1 MSSYRYDVVEKLGRE
16 ESARSFTDAQEAG
29 RAFYNADVSKQPLV
43 IQTQGN
49 GGRIMAS
56 TKKIGSLQNPDFYKS
71 VPLDNRH
78 GLDSEFWAGYY
89 SEMEKAVF
97 GELGKVDSLEKLSPK
112 ARKELEFL
120 YLNNP
125 IKTVSTWEQKTS
137 PALSRP
143 AYFGKTVDEIFEE
156 KRLAELMESA
166 QRQRKELASGSPVI
180 QTTVQ
185 EQEENSVEVVRV
197 RTNIVASIV
206 EPDKSQKEKKI
217 SPSAEADTGI
227 ETQNALPESYLK
239 SLAIP
244 EMVKRKYLQVG
255 TRFYYVNNPEQLAF
269 EDKGNKL
276 HTKSN
281 GVTVAATLVEIA
293 NSRGW
298 TEIKVKGSE
307 EFRRAVWL
315 KANAQGIECG
325 GYVPKET
332 DLAALEKQSRQMR
345 AGVSKD
351 GKAASVD
358 RLSGELIDHGAAPFE
373 FNEENPPNYF
383 VTLKNSDG
391 ESKTIWG
398 VDLARALEEGE
409 ANRGDQVSLK
419 NLGKKEVTISQ
430 PIKNS
435 EGVVVGSKSVKGHR
449 NTWEVQAQAVREK
462 KPEELVSEH
471 PGLSN
476 EAVTLKLAEKVSRRF
491 PNKTDQK
498 RFMAG
503 VVDRVASQV
512 EQGQPLPQVKIREPK
527 RGREKLVQER

>member
-1 MSSYRYDVVEKLGRE
+1 MSSYRYDVVEELGRE
-16 ESARSFTDAQEAG
+16 ESAKSFTDAQEAG

-49 GGRIMAS
+49 SGRIMAS
-56 TKKIGSLQNPDFYKS
+56 TKKIGSLQNPDFYKG
-71 VPLDNRH
+71 VPLDNRQ
-78 GLDSEFWAGYY
+78 GRDSEFWAGYY

-97 GELGKVDSLEKLSPK
+97 GELGKVDSLEKLSSK
-112 ARKELEFL
+112 SRKELGFL

-143 AYFGKTVDEIFEE
+143 AYFGKTVKEVLEE

-166 QRQRKELASGSPVI
+166 QQKRKELAESLGKAP
-180 QTTVQ
+180 
-185 EQEENSVEVVRV
+185 E
-197 RTNIVASIV
+197 
-206 EPDKSQKEKKI
+206 EKKQG
-217 SPSAEADTGI
+217 ENVV
-227 ETQNALPESYLK
+227 ETQNALPETFLK
-239 SLAIP
+239 RSEIP
-244 EMVKRKYLQVG
+244 EGVKKRYLQVG
-255 TRFYYVNNPEQLAF
+255 NRFYFEKNPDQLAF

-281 GVTVAATLVEIA
+281 GVNVAAALVEIA

-307 EFRRAVWL
+307 EFRRSVWL
-315 KANAQGIECG
+315 KANVQGIECK
-325 GYVPKET
+325 GYVPKEA
-332 DLAALEKQSRQMR
+332 DLATLEKLSLQ
-345 AGVSKD
+345 
-351 GKAASVD
+351 KA
-358 RLSGELIDHGAAPFE
+358 L
-373 FNEENPPNYF
+373 
-383 VTLKNSDG
+383 
-391 ESKTIWG
+391 W
-398 VDLARALEEGE
+398 
-409 ANRGDQVSLK
+409 
-419 NLGKKEVTISQ
+419 
-430 PIKNS
+430 
-435 EGVVVGSKSVKGHR
+435 
-449 NTWEVQAQAVREK
+449 EK
-462 KPEELVSEH
+462 KPEELVKEY

-512 EQGQPLPQVKIREPK
+512 EQGQQLPQVRIREPK